1 MPVIYFQF
9 EQPGPGWMIISGVF
23 LAAFLVQMFYSF
35 NFYLRFLR
43 YKGPKAA
50 QIPGEPVS
58 VVICAR
64 DESCNL
70 EKNLPLVLTQNYP
83 DFEVIVVNDCS
94 ADNTEVILG
103 GLKNKFPNLKTTT
116 IEKDELS
123 RHGKKLALSIG
134 LKAAT
139 KDWVLLTDADC
150 RPSGPDW
157 ISQMQKH
164 FIAPNDI
171 VLGYGPYERKGG
183 FLNKLIRYDTF
194 FIALQ
199 YLSFALAGHPY
210 MGVGRNLA
218 YRRQLFFNNR
228 GFASH
233 LKLESGDD
241 DLFINEVA
249 TPDNTTVEFSHPAHT
264 VSIPHNSWKGFL
276 RQKRRHL
283 TTGFHYRGTTRFLLG
298 AEYFSRLIFYASFLL
313 LIINEIFLPYVAGL
327 FIIRL
332 VIYTIILNKGM
343 NLLNEKNLLLFSPLF
358 DLGILLLNVFCVA
371 GNLTIQKRRRWR

>member
-1 MPVIYFQF
+1 MPVIDFQF
-9 EQPGPGWMIISGVF
+9 EQPGIAWTIISGVF
-23 LAAFLVQMFYSF
+23 LAAFLVQMFHFFY
-35 NFYLRFLR
+35 FYLRFLR
-43 YKGPKAA
+43 YKGREAA
-50 QIPGEPVS
+50 QLPGEAVS

-64 DESCNL
+64 NESDNL
-70 EKNLPLVLTQNYP
+70 EKNLPLVLSQNYP
-83 DFEVIVVNDCS
+83 AFEVIVVNDCS
-94 ADNTEVILG
+94 SDNTEELLG
-103 GLKNKFPNLKTTT
+103 ELKIKFPNLKTTT
-116 IEKDELS
+116 IEKGELS

-139 KDWVLLTDADC
+139 NDWVLLTDADC
-150 RPSGPDW
+150 HPSGPDW

-164 FIAPNDI
+164 FMAPNEI
-171 VLGYGPYERKGG
+171 VLGYGSYERKRG
-183 FLNKLIRYDTF
+183 FLNKVIRYDTF
-194 FIALQ
+194 FIAMQ
-199 YLSFALAGHPY
+199 YLSFALAGYPY

-249 TPDNTTVEFSHPAHT
+249 TKGNTAVEFCHAAHT
-264 VSIPHNSWKGFL
+264 ISVPHNTWKGFI

-283 TTGFHYRGTTRFLLG
+283 TTGLHYRGRSPFFLGL
-298 AEYFSRLIFYASFLL
+298 ENISRLLFYITFLL
-313 LIINEIFLPYVAGL
+313 LIINTIFLPYVLGV

-332 VIYTIILNKGM
+332 VTYTIILNKGM
-343 NLLNEKNLLLFSPLF
+343 NRLKEKNLLLFSPLF

-371 GNLTIQKRRRWR
+371 GNLTIQKRSRWR